1 VEWWVLSLE
10 LLNSNMILTL
20 FCLGVL
26 APTKVQHMSKSILVI
41 CYKWNTINIDFSYEL
56 FFPKFGMC

>member
-1 VEWWVLSLE
+1 MIVGTIEFQHNVVKVCIGVLVEWSALSLE

-26 APTKVQHMSKSILVI
+26 TPTKVQHMSKSILL
-41 CYKWNTINIDFSYEL
+41 DML
-56 FFPKFGMC
+56 